1 MLRTVISHLGKKL
14 VFKRHL
20 PRDFGG
26 SPILV
31 SPAAALSYWY
41 RDLNRVDPFL
51 FLMVGELVKPNSIVW
66 DIGANIGLFSFAAAQ
81 VAARVI
87 AVEPDPWLG
96 NLLHRSTELNGL
108 PVTVVP
114 AAVSDRCG
122 VTTLHIADR
131 SRASNSLDGPGQPQR
146 VASITLDSM
155 LQHYPAPDILK
166 IDVEGWEYPVL
177 TGAAHVLRHG
187 PVIWCE
193 VTRNHK
199 EISGLLKESGYTIY
213 AARASERKPIPRA
226 CYDTLAVCTATP

>member
-81 VAARVI
+81 VAAVETWFQKKVAGDP
-87 AVEPDPWLG
+87 AVHEKWRALVDIY
-96 NLLHRSTELNGL
+96 
-108 PVTVVP
+108 V
-114 AAVSDRCG
+114 A
-122 VTTLHIADR
+122 R
-131 SRASNSLDGPGQPQR
+131 SRGGGR
-146 VASITLDSM
+146 
-155 LQHYPAPDILK
+155 
-166 IDVEGWEYPVL
+166 
-177 TGAAHVLRHG
+177 
-187 PVIWCE
+187 
-193 VTRNHK
+193 
-199 EISGLLKESGYTIY
+199 
-213 AARASERKPIPRA
+213 
-226 CYDTLAVCTATP
+226 